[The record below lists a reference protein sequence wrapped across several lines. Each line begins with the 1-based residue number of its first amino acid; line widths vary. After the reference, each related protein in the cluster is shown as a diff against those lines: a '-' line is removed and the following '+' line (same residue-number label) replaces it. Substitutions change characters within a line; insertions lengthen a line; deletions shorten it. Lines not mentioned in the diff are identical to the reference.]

1 MASAK
6 KAKPKR
12 KKKPVKGE
20 PKPELARPAREES
33 DESVDYGGLPARDF
47 KKNLGCG

>member
-6 KAKPKR
+6 KAKPKK

-20 PKPELARPAREES
+20 SKPGLPQPAREAS